1 MHPIDKILVLAITTR
16 LRCPAISELAEF
28 GAIEL
33 APSAKPGAYEILIS
47 RT

>member
-1 MHPIDKILVLAITTR
+1 MPPIGKLRMQAVTTR
-16 LRCPAISELAEF
+16 LRCPAISELAGF